1 MTLRGITMY
10 LRAIRL
16 DRLLVCV
23 SVLHAGLALAQA
35 PTPGQIEDTLKQSPQ
50 LQVPTA
56 PVIKTEQPAPPIA
69 NQGRKIVV
77 SKFAFSGNT
86 VYDSATLENLV
97 KSYLD
102 RPVSLMDIYA
112 AADAITDYYVGN
124 GYSLASVTVPA
135 QKISDG
141 TIRLEISEGRV
152 AQISVTGNRL
162 YDSGHV
168 MAYLNGVKAGQLY
181 RGDQLD
187 SSMRTL
193 NALPGLKAK
202 AVVKP
207 GDAYGTSDVVIET
220 QEQPY
225 TGALLLDTYGRDDIG
240 RTRFGGTVTVNN
252 PTDVGDQ
259 LQLLALT
266 SNNGLLKYYYGA
278 YSLPI
283 DFSGTR
289 LELSYGHADFKV
301 AGTFKGVDGKNDSAK
316 AMITQPLIRSISDTL
331 RVNYGVSRTSGD
343 ADFLGA
349 PLTKTSITLFE
360 AGATYNHVYENR
372 AVTQV
377 IANIAS
383 NFSKRNS
390 LTDISD
396 QRLKIDMDIQ
406 HLQPIF
412 DSGFSVL
419 LRLNGAYS
427 PDPLVD
433 AEQYSL
439 GGPQSVRG
447 FQPSEVR
454 GDRGFLGSL
463 TLQRPFH
470 IGAASFNA
478 RTFYDAGR
486 VYTINSPA
494 DFSLTSAGVGFDG
507 HYDRLDAKLDWA
519 YPLDN
524 FKSGDG
530 RDHGRLYGSLAVAF

>member
-1 MTLRGITMY
+1 MY

-16 DRLLVCV
+16 NRLLVCV
-23 SVLHAGLALAQA
+23 TVLHAGLALAQA
-35 PTPGQIEDTLKQSPQ
+35 PTPGQIEDTLKQPPQ
-50 LQVPTA
+50 LQTPSA
-56 PVIKTEQPAPPIA
+56 PVIRTEQAAPAVA
-69 NQGRKIVV
+69 GQGRKIVV
-77 SKFAFSGNT
+77 SKFVFSGNT

-97 KSYLD
+97 KAYLD

-112 AADAITDYYVGN
+112 AADTITDYYAAH

-135 QKISDG
+135 QKISG
-141 TIRLEISEGRV
+141 GIIRLEISEGRV
-152 AQISVTGNRL
+152 ARISVTGNHL
-162 YDSGHV
+162 YDSDQV
-168 MAYLNGVKAGQLY
+168 MDYLGGVKAGQLY

-225 TGALLLDTYGRDDIG
+225 TGALLVDTYGRDDIG

-252 PTDVGDQ
+252 PTHTGDQ

-278 YSLPI
+278 YSLPVGF
-283 DFSGTR
+283 DGTR
-289 LELSYGHADFKV
+289 LVLSYGHADFKV
-301 AGTFKGVDGKNDSAK
+301 DGKFKGVEGKNDSGK
-316 AMITQPLIRSISDTL
+316 AMIEQPLIRSIGDTL
-331 RVNYGVSRTSGD
+331 SVNYGVSRTNGN
-343 ADFLGA
+343 ADFSGA
-349 PLTKTSITLFE
+349 PLTGTSITLLE
-360 AGATYNHVYENR
+360 LGGTYNHVYADR
-372 AVTQV
+372 AITQV
-377 IANIAS
+377 TANVAS
-383 NFSKRNS
+383 NFSKRKS

-396 QRLKIDMDIQ
+396 QRLKIEMDIQ

-412 DSGFSVL
+412 DTAFSVL
-419 LRLNGAYS
+419 VRLNGAYS

-433 AEQYSL
+433 AQQYSL

-447 FQPSEVR
+447 FQPAEVR
-454 GDRGFLGSL
+454 GDRGYLGSV

-470 IGAASFNA
+470 FG
-478 RTFYDAGR
+478 DAILNPRVFADSGR
-486 VYTINSPA
+486 VFTIDSPA
-494 DFSLTSAGVGFDG
+494 DTSLSSAGVGLDG
-507 HYDRLDAKLDWA
+507 HYDRLDARLDWA
-519 YPLDN
+519 YPLGDHP
-524 FKSGDG
+524 SGDG